1 MRNQNFGYGH
11 INAGNTNLM
20 INHPKVAVV
29 ILNWNGKFHLE
40 SFLPSVYNSIYPNLE
55 FIIGDN
61 ASTDGSIEF
70 IKTTYPLIRIIENDK
85 NYGFA
90 EGYNRVLS
98 KVEADYFI
106 LLNSDVEVK
115 ENWIE
120 PVIRDMESDPTIA
133 AAQPKILS
141 WAQRDSFEHAGA
153 AGGFIDK
160 YAYPFCRGRIFA
172 HVETDHHQYNES
184 GEIFWASGAAFFIRS
199 KSWKESGGFDGDFFA
214 HMEEIDLCWR
224 LKRMGHK
231 IWYCSD
237 SEVSHVGGGTLDK
250 TNPMKTFLNFRN
262 NLYMI
267 QKNSAKPYTLIFIRL
282 WLDLVALLMF
292 VFTGKFKDA
301 RAINKAHVQFFTN
314 FNKTKRQREAINSP
328 YEVNGVYKGSVV
340 WESMVLGKKKFTELN
355 TKKFG

>member
-1 MRNQNFGYGH
+1 
-11 INAGNTNLM
+11 M

-29 ILNWNGKFHLE
+29 ILNWNGRFHLE
-40 SFLPSVYNSIYPNLE
+40 SFLPSVYNSSYPNLE

-61 ASTDGSIEF
+61 ASTDGSIKF
-70 IKTTYPLIRIIENDK
+70 IKTTYPLIRIIENDQ

-90 EGYNRVLS
+90 DGYNRVLS
-98 KVEADYFI
+98 QVEADYFI

-120 PVIRDMESDPTIA
+120 PVIRAMEADPAIA

-141 WAQRDSFEHAGA
+141 WAQRDFFEHAGA

-172 HVETDHHQYNES
+172 NTEPDRRQYNQS

-199 KSWKESGGFDGDFFA
+199 AHWRESGGFDGDFFA

-231 IWYCSD
+231 IWYCAD
-237 SEVSHVGGGTLDK
+237 SEVFHVGGGTLDK
-250 TNPMKTFLNFRN
+250 TNPMKTYLNFRN

-267 QKNSAKPYTLIFIRL
+267 QKNAPRAYSLIFVRL

-292 VFTGKFKDA
+292 VFSGKFKDA
-301 RAINKAHVQFFTN
+301 RAINKAHIQFFRN
-314 FNKTKRQREAINSP
+314 FNKTKRKREALNAP
-328 YEVNGVYKGSVV
+328 YTVNKIYGRSII
-340 WESMVLGKKKFTELN
+340 WDSMILGKKKFTDLSTN
-355 TKKFG
+355 KFN